1 MWNKILIGAL
11 VLFLFAAY
19 LFYNAFQTM
28 VGNGGEVENIQNQTQ
43 LVINEATLIAVDER
57 NKIYAEMRSEFFKAE
72 ETRYIDE
79 KAALDEEAANVS
91 QEIAT
96 TNAQFDELR
105 AQYERLQEEIA
116 NMMKDVSQAAGLETQ
131 AADVSVIVE
140 EVVRLAT
147 RSSELKGSLA
157 AEKAKLAALEAEEAR
172 LNGLIAVGRKLNSD
186 RQARLSPA
194 DLSCHVLIC
203 DPNWDYIILDAGLNK
218 GMVIGSRLAV
228 MRDGVKICELAV
240 TMVEGNRASADIVYD
255 TLLPGET
262 IRRGD
267 HVKSVRYN

>member
-19 LFYNAFQTM
+19 LFYNAFQLM
-28 VGNGGEVENIQNQTQ
+28 VGSGGEVETIQKQSQ
-43 LVINEATLIAVDER
+43 AVIDEATLIAVDER
-57 NKIYAEMRSEFFKAE
+57 NKVYAEMRSNFFKSE

-79 KAALDEEAANVS
+79 KAKLDEETADVE
-91 QEIAT
+91 QDIAT
-96 TNAQFDELR
+96 TNAQFEELR
-105 AQYERLQEEIA
+105 AQYEKLQEEIA
-116 NMMKDVSQAAGLETQ
+116 NMMKDVSQAAGLESQ

-147 RSSELKGSLA
+147 RSSELKGQLA
-157 AEKAKLAALEAEEAR
+157 AEKAKLAALEAEERR
-172 LNGLIAVGRKLNSD
+172 LNGLIKAGRKLNSD
-186 RQARLSPA
+186 RQSRLSPP
-194 DLSCHVLIC
+194 DLSCHILLA
-203 DPNWDYIILDAGLNK
+203 DANWDYIILDAGLNK
-218 GMVIGSRLAV
+218 GMVVGSRLAV

-240 TMVEGNRASADIVYD
+240 TMVEENRASADIVYD

-262 IRRGD
+262 VRPGD